1 MGSVEDYDT
10 YSMLAVSTETLIY
23 LLNESPE
30 FVTTTIW
37 IPTIYIIGIIDA
49 TMQFIIA
56 NGIYSTS
63 VNIVYS
69 VVN

>member
-30 FVTTTIW
+30 FVTTTI
-37 IPTIYIIGIIDA
+37 
-49 TMQFIIA
+49 
-56 NGIYSTS
+56 
-63 VNIVYS
+63 
-69 VVN
+69 